1 MNDHNATFA
10 LGEKELLRAA
20 TVIVLIIGFVAVAVF
35 GPGWLMSSNSDAL
48 VETPVCDLNAGP
60 CQWKMNGKPWVAEL
74 EQGKV
79 GEQGQEYL
87 LRIHTSYNPDR
98 FLAVLKGESMY
109 LGEYPVP
116 LKRAESD
123 AGIHIWQA
131 TFVAPFCT
139 TDPEMLWRIDFQ
151 QSNSDLDPLPLKLV
165 FEAEGRGA

>member
-1 MNDHNATFA
+1 
-10 LGEKELLRAA
+10 
-20 TVIVLIIGFVAVAVF
+20 
-35 GPGWLMSSNSDAL
+35 MSDDAEESA
-48 VETPVCDLNAGP
+48 ETPVCNLNSGP
-60 CQWKMNGKPWVAEL
+60 CQWKMDGKPWVAEL
-74 EQGKV
+74 EQGKA

-87 LRIHTSYNPDR
+87 LRLHTSYDPDR

-116 LKRAESD
+116 LNRTETD

-151 QSNSDLDPLPLKLV
+151 QSNGALDPLPVKLV
-165 FEAEGRGA
+165 FEAEGHRA